1 MNLYIPSLKKYI
13 QITRKTLNSIATL
26 LFLKSYLAFDIIDLN
41 YLSILPYLICLSYLK
56 REQNIQKYVREMIQ
70 KNFIYSKSTRKMSAS
85 YLWIYEYIF
94 VNFNIRGKKNQSNIF
109 HNDEGKYVRKE
120 SCQRNWKT
128 FLGNDSSGNVIRG
141 WIQWTFVILFF
152 LLIPETILINRS
164 DLIPT
169 KPDKFRLLLLFKAL
183 VTIVIGRKSKFHNL
197 RPI

>member
-56 REQNIQKYVREMIQ
+56 REQNIQKYVREMFQNI
-70 KNFIYSKSTRKMSAS
+70 FIYSKSTRKMSAS

-94 VNFNIRGKKNQSNIF
+94 VNFNIRGKKKPIKYFSQRWRKVCEKRKLSTKLKDIPGKRFIWKCDTRVNSMNIC
-109 HNDEGKYVRKE
+109 Y
-120 SCQRNWKT
+120 S
-128 FLGNDSSGNVIRG
+128 
-141 WIQWTFVILFF
+141 FF